1 MILTEPYVEI
11 GVLRIPFRFIKWQSN
26 AWHVLIG
33 VRFHLSAPGE
43 RPLVLPIELNIVVFI
58 ILCWLFISVNP
69 RRRRWLDWLHYYM
82 DERFIYNLKFAVF
95 NPSVVANRLLPV
107 LQNIS
112 LRVSKKIW
120 WRGSEAYDK
129 NDSSSTKPMKVEEF
143 PLIEPLRR
151 NMPFKYQ
158 PVEEPNSKMR
168 LVYLYVGAGNDI
180 TRLSLIHVSLRRAPK
195 YDALSYRWG
204 DSENGSTVLIDG
216 FSFIFTPS
224 LASAL
229 SNLRQVEG
237 TGRTWFLWI
246 VSLCKN

>member
-1 MILTEPYVEI
+1 MRI
-11 GVLRIPFRFIKWQSN
+11 GV
-26 AWHVLIG
+26 H
-33 VRFHLSAPGE
+33 FHLSAPGE
-43 RPLVLPIELNIVVFI
+43 RPLVLLVELNIVLFI

-69 RRRRWLDWLHYYM
+69 RRRQWLDWLHYYV
-82 DERFIYNLKFAVF
+82 DERFIYNLKLAVF

-129 NDSSSTKPMKVEEF
+129 NDSSSTKVMKVEEF
-143 PLIEPLRR
+143 PLVEPLRR
-151 NMPFKYQ
+151 NMLFKYQ
-158 PVEEPNSKMR
+158 PLENSNSNVR
-168 LVYLYVGAGNDI
+168 LVYLYARAGNDT

-216 FSFIFTPS
+216 SASSSHRALHQHCRIFVRS
-224 LASAL
+224 KVL
-229 SNLRQVEG
+229 VEPG
-237 TGRTWFLWI
+237 FFG
-246 VSLCKN
+246 